1 MIQNGG
7 EKTMLNEKK
16 YLDYL
21 YARKYVESE
30 ISKINSI
37 YQTDI
42 YSDKIILPFSIW
54 KFDKKLSNIMTN
66 TYALIGPNTTEIF
79 TEIYGKDI
87 LNICKYG
94 FLMKKSLRHM
104 VKSNAYVK
112 NGDVKEPFYVYAIR
126 TLGEDFKPFLDLITE
141 DRCKYVDSEGNILAQ
156 IMLKSDVSQNSIC
169 LDAIKKYD
177 VWQEKKLYGKV
188 SMGVVRSSYVID
200 ENGIIIDAQTK
211 VKPETNAEQVL
222 CKL

>member
-1 MIQNGG
+1 
-7 EKTMLNEKK
+7 MLNEKK

-169 LDAIKKYD
+169 LDAIKKYPEG
-177 VWQEKKLYGKV
+177 VYNVNKSGEMLINTALRAFREKDGDEGYRFANKVNKITPIVRVNTQGASKTAGK
-188 SMGVVRSSYVID
+188 
-200 ENGIIIDAQTK
+200 
-211 VKPETNAEQVL
+211 
-222 CKL
+222 